1 MTREELKEHIKSAL
15 RITTNDVG
23 INSEVDVLI
32 SSALID
38 LQMSGIKIDVLDDII
53 VLAVTL
59 YCKAKFG
66 FDNPE
71 SERLYESFRTLETHL
86 ALSKEYKEQLNEV

>member
-1 MTREELKEHIKSAL
+1 MTREQLKEHIKSAL
-15 RITTNDVG
+15 RITTDDVG

-32 SSALID
+32 SSALMD

-71 SERLYESFRTLETHL
+71 SEKLYESFRTLETHL
-86 ALSKEYKEQLNEV
+86 ALSQEYKEVIQ

>member
-1 MTREELKEHIKSAL
+1 MTREELKEHVKSAL

-32 SSALID
+32 SSALMD
-38 LQMSGIKIDVLDDII
+38 LKMSGIKIDVLDDII

-71 SERLYESFRTLETHL
+71 SESPLSCLETVL
-86 ALSKEYKEQLNEV
+86 